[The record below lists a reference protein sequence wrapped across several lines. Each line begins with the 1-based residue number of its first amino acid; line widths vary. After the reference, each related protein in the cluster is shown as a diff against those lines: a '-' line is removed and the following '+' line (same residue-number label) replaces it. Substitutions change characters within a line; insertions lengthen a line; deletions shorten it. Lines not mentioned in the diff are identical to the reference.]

1 MGDPR
6 TSGSWRGEFE
16 RGGAPLKCFGLL
28 LFLTLA
34 ACGGGSGGG
43 PVTGAAALREPV
55 ACVPYARARSGIE
68 LYGDAGT
75 WWEAASGRYAR
86 GAAPRPGS
94 VLVLRPSGR
103 MRDGHVA
110 VVARVL
116 SAREI
121 RVDHANWASGGAK
134 GRIALDQPV
143 LDVSPRNDWSLVRV
157 WYPPVRDYG
166 VTAYPAA
173 GFVHGGQ
180 AVAAR

>member
-1 MGDPR
+1 M
-6 TSGSWRGEFE
+6 
-16 RGGAPLKCFGLL
+16 GAPGRGAALPGALALL
-28 LFLTLA
+28 AALFLS
-34 ACGGGSGGG
+34 ACGGGGGG

-55 ACVPYARARSGIE
+55 ACVPYARARSGVE
-68 LYGDAGT
+68 LHGDAGT

-86 GAAPRPGS
+86 GHSPRPGS
-94 VLVLRPSGR
+94 VLVLRPAGR

-110 VVARVL
+110 VVSRVL

-121 RVDHANWASGGAK
+121 RVDHANWASGSSK

-143 LDVSPRNDWSLVRV
+143 MDVSPRNDWSLVRV
-157 WYPPVRDYG
+157 WYPPARSYG